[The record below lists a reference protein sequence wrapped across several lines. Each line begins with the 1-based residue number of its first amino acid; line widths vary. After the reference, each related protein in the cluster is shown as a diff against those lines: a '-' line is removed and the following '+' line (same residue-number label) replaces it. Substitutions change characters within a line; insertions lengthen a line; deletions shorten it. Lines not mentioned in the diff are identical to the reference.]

1 MFLISAAS
9 GGCNKGNGVVN
20 KTVLNTSMAL
30 VMVAAGLTGCSRG
43 PLYQGTGGGAAAA
56 VVGGKVADGYVA
68 NSTVTLDLNDDRVC
82 SASEPKT
89 MSDANGDF
97 SFTAGKDGVPSGLT
111 EAQIKNHMVCS
122 KGGTDLA
129 SGAPVVGEL
138 LAPPGSTVITPLTSL
153 VMAKINAANPP
164 VEGTPNPVTATQV
177 STASSNVATSLGIV
191 GTDLLNSDPVE
202 LASSNP
208 ALLQKTGAI
217 GALLAQTAEV
227 VGAAASGGN
236 GALLTDAVK
245 DALFAKALTSITQV
259 LATTPLSTANLGTIA
274 TSVLTDTTTA
284 AKSDAALSTALPT
297 IATIKPD
304 AVAAFAA
311 PALTAMATAVVT
323 APVANL
329 TSPSST
335 NPLSVVANNESLSN
349 AVGALATTLLTTT
362 STLTPA
368 QLTTIANGS
377 LSGNSSSGSVTVL
390 TPAQIQAA
398 ITAVDN
404 TITLP
409 ANVVTD
415 LGNANLLNDVVR
427 IAAVGVN
434 CPTAVVDGSC
444 LPLAT
449 LADNQPYQA
458 TATVAKIDS
467 ISLKLG
473 SIVGNPVVGTGGLNV
488 SIMPVAAGDV
498 RKLSLSLSNITLT
511 KNLAGDFVS
520 VAIPSSATL
529 TVNGDSGTKT
539 ATATLAG
546 SAISSLVTS
555 DETNKTIKLNVAALQ
570 TALGAQNKSFNVL
583 ASLLN
588 GSKSTGETFRFQTAI
603 PGLSMSIGPAATPL
617 RTSVYTV
624 DLKFQ

>member
-9 GGCNKGNGVVN
+9 WGCNKGNGVVN

-30 VMVAAGLTGCSRG
+30 VMVAAGLAGCSRG
-43 PLYQGTGGGAAAA
+43 PLYQGSGGGAAAA

-82 SASEPKT
+82 SAAEPKT
-89 MSDANGDF
+89 VSDSNGDF
-97 SFTAGKDGVPSGLT
+97 KFTAGNNGVPSSLT
-111 EAQIKNHMVCS
+111 EAQIKSHMVCS
-122 KGGTDLA
+122 RGGVDLA

-153 VMAKINAANPP
+153 VMSKINAANPP
-164 VEGTPNPVTATQV
+164 VEGSPSPVTAATV

-191 GTDLLNSDPVE
+191 GTDLLNSDPVD
-202 LASSNP
+202 LAASNP

-217 GALLAQTAEV
+217 GALLAQTAAI

-236 GALLTDAVK
+236 DALVTDAVK
-245 DALFAKALTSITQV
+245 DALFAKALASITQV
-259 LATTPLSTANLGTIA
+259 LATTPLSTANMGTIA
-274 TSVLTDTTTA
+274 NNLLSSTTTA
-284 AKSDAALSTALPT
+284 AKTDAALTTALPT
-297 IATIKPD
+297 ISTIKPD

-311 PALTAMATAVVT
+311 PALTSMATAVVNS
-323 APVANL
+323 PVANL
-329 TSPSST
+329 AAPSST
-335 NPLSVVANNESLSN
+335 NPLSVVANNESLAN

-368 QLTTIANGS
+368 QLTTIASGA
-377 LSGNSSSGSVTVL
+377 LSGSSTSGSVTVL

-409 ANVVTD
+409 ASVATD
-415 LGNANLLNDVVR
+415 LGNANLLNNVVR
-427 IAAVGVN
+427 VAAVGVN

-444 LPLAT
+444 QPLAT

-458 TATVAKIDS
+458 SATVAKIDS

-473 SIVGNPVVGTGGLNV
+473 TVTGNPIVGTGGLNV
-488 SIMPVAAGDV
+488 SILPVAAGDN

-511 KNLAGDFVS
+511 KNLAGDFIS

-529 TVNGDSGTKT
+529 VVNGDTGTKQ

-603 PGLSMSIGPAATPL
+603 EGLSLSIGPTTTPL

>member
-1 MFLISAAS
+1 
-9 GGCNKGNGVVN
+9 
-20 KTVLNTSMAL
+20 MAL
-30 VMVAAGLTGCSRG
+30 VMVSVGLTGCSRG
-43 PLYQGTGGGAAAA
+43 PLYQGSGGGAAAA

-82 SASEPKT
+82 ATDEPNT

-97 SFTAGKDGVPSGLT
+97 SFTAGKDLVPPGLT
-111 EAQIKNHMVCS
+111 EAQIKSHMVCS
-122 KGGTDLA
+122 KGGIDLA

-153 VMAKINAANPP
+153 VMAKINAATPP
-164 VEGTPNPVTATQV
+164 VEGTPRPVTAADV
-177 STASSNVATSLGIV
+177 STASTTVATSLGIV
-191 GTDLLNSDPVE
+191 GTNLLTSDPVD
-202 LASSNP
+202 LAATNP
-208 ALLQKTGAI
+208 ALLQKTSAI
-217 GALLAQTAEV
+217 GALLAQTAAI

-236 GALLTDAVK
+236 DALVTDAVK
-245 DALFAKALTSITQV
+245 DALFAKALASITQV
-259 LATTPLSTANLGTIA
+259 LATTPLSTANLSTIA
-274 TSVLTDTTTA
+274 TSVLADTTTA
-284 AKSDAALSTALPT
+284 AKSAAESDAALATALPI
-297 IATIKPD
+297 IAKIKPN

-329 TSPSST
+329 EAPSAT
-335 NPLSVVANNESLSN
+335 NPLAVVANNESLAN
-349 AVGALATTLLTTT
+349 TVGALATTLLT

-368 QLTTIANGS
+368 QLTTIANGT
-377 LSGNSSSGSVTVL
+377 LSGNSTSGDVVVL

-415 LGNANLLNDVVR
+415 LGDANVLNNVVR

-449 LADNQPYQA
+449 LADNKPYQA
-458 TATVAKIDS
+458 SATVAKIDS

-473 SIVGNPVVGTGGLNV
+473 SIVGNPVVGAGGLNV
-488 SIMPVAAGDV
+488 SILPVASGDA

-520 VAIPSSATL
+520 VAIPSSAKL

-603 PGLSMSIGPAATPL
+603 PGLSMSIGPTATPL

-624 DLKFQ
+624 DLTFQ